1 MTTPSTAIKKL
12 HHDIDA
18 LRKKMI
24 SVGKRKGLSHPET
37 LMYSEK
43 LDKLIY
49 KVQRSKFIH

>member
-1 MTTPSTAIKKL
+1 MTTTSTTIKKL
-12 HHDIDA
+12 HHDIDV

-37 LMYSEK
+37 LMYSEE

-49 KVQRSKFIH
+49 RVQRSKFIL

>member
-37 LMYSEK
+37 LMYSEE

-49 KVQRSKFIH
+49 KVQRSKFIL

>member
-12 HHDIDA
+12 HNDIDV

-24 SVGKRKGLSHPET
+24 SVGKNKGLSHPDT
-37 LMYSEK
+37 LMYSEE

-49 KVQRSKFIH
+49 KVQRSKLIH